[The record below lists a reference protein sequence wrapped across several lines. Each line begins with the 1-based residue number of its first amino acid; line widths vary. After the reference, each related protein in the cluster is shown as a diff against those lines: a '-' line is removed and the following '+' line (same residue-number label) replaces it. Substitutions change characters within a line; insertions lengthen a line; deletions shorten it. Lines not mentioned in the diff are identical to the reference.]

1 MTESILDGAMAAE
14 EILRELA
21 KPLDPDARMQA
32 HYYGFEPTGLAV
44 IDRILSAVAS
54 AGAAAHHTVDW
65 NDPWSDE
72 VTPEDQIQLVANESA
87 EQIRLLLAVAESL
100 LVGEMEQE

>member
-1 MTESILDGAMAAE
+1 MESAE
-14 EILRELA
+14 EVLRELA

-32 HYYGFEPTGLAV
+32 YYYGFEATGLAV
-44 IDRILSAVAS
+44 IDRILSAVAT
-54 AGAAAHHTVDW
+54 AGKRYHHTESW
-65 NDPWSDE
+65 SDPWGDVMTE
-72 VTPEDQIQLVANESA
+72 EDRIQMAAEESA

>member
-44 IDRILSAVAS
+44 IDRILSAVAT
-54 AGAAAHHTVDW
+54 AGKRYHDTSEW

-72 VTPEDQIQLVANESA
+72 EMTQEDCIQMAAEESA
-87 EQIRLLLAVAESL
+87 ERVRLLLAVAESL
-100 LVGEMEQE
+100 LVGEE

>member
-1 MTESILDGAMAAE
+1 MTESILDGAMTAE

-21 KPLDPDARMQA
+21 KPLPDARMQA
-32 HYYGFEPTGLAV
+32 YYYSFEPTGLAV
-44 IDRILSAVAS
+44 VDRILSAVAS
-54 AGAAAHHTVDW
+54 AGAAAHHTMDW

-72 VTPEDQIQLVANESA
+72 ITQEDQIQLVANESA

-100 LVGEMEQE
+100 LVGEE